1 MKPSVRQVLADSH
14 IAAIAILLLL
24 LWPIEPVLR
33 TLWLPLDNLGSFLA
47 TAVAIRGVP
56 SSSLLASPYDR
67 LTFGAASIVIFEA
80 VSSVTAAWLLSSWVY
95 GEGPLRSLSKYRGRL
110 PWRHYA

>member
-24 LWPIEPVLR
+24 LWPIEPMFR
-33 TLWLPLDNLGSFLA
+33 TLWLPLYNLGSFLA

-56 SSSLLASPYDR
+56 SSSPYDR
-67 LTFGAASIVIFEA
+67 LTFGTASIALFEA

>member
-14 IAAIAILLLL
+14 VAAIAIVLLLL
-24 LWPIEPVLR
+24 RPIEPLFH
-33 TLWLPLDNLGSFLA
+33 TLWLPLYNLGSFLA
-47 TAVAIRGVP
+47 TAVAIGGVP
-56 SSSLLASPYDR
+56 SRSLVASPDDR
-67 LTFGAASIVIFEA
+67 LAFGAACIALFEA
-80 VSSVTAAWLLSSWVY
+80 ASSVTAAWLLSRWVY